1 MPDPTATPPLT
12 TRLLAPVRRTVNNPR
27 HLVAFVVGV
36 WVVTSMAYAVIERR
50 GPIESLWWGIV
61 TGSTV
66 GYGDYYP
73 DSTAGRGVAVVL
85 ILTMIVFVPIAIG
98 HVIAGL
104 VVDRNEFSHEEQ
116 VALATTVESLHDQVA
131 RVEHLVLADLLATR
145 GAAWV
150 EQQVEAFRVA
160 EEADLDVDDRM
171 LATFGAPASPS
182 TPSSPTDPAA
192 HHDDHSPTEETR

>member
-1 MPDPTATPPLT
+1 MPDRTATPPSLPLT
-12 TRLLAPVRRTVNNPR
+12 TRLLAPVRHTVNHPR
-27 HLVAFVVGV
+27 RLVAFVIGV
-36 WVVTSMAYAVIERR
+36 WVATSMAYAVIERR
-50 GPIESLWWGIV
+50 GPVESLWWGIV

-116 VALATTVESLHDQVA
+116 VALAGTVKALHDRVA
-131 RVEHLVLADLLATR
+131 RTEHLLLADLLASR

-150 EQQVEAFRVA
+150 EQQVEAYLIA
-160 EEADLDVDDRM
+160 DEATPEVDDQL
-171 LATFGAPASPS
+171 LAAFGAAPAPDPR
-182 TPSSPTDPAA
+182 TPTSHP
-192 HHDDHSPTEETR
+192 EETR